1 MTEDD
6 PRLTEQRQQRL
17 DELQAQIAVRLEP
30 VCQGWPT
37 EMFEEMVRGLAALTL
52 KYERHGDSPTY
63 DRRTTDRL
71 LDDMKTLI
79 ERSVELRN
87 TPRSGPATPQEQ
99 QETD

>member
-1 MTEDD
+1 MNEDD
-6 PRLTEQRQQRL
+6 PTPTEQRQQRL
-17 DELQAQIAVRLEP
+17 DELQSQIAARLEP
-30 VCQGWPT
+30 VCKEWPT
-37 EMFEEMVRGLAALTL
+37 EMFEEMVRGLAALTV
-52 KYERHGDSPTY
+52 KYERHSDAPTY

-87 TPRSGPATPQEQ
+87 TPRSGPATRQER

>member
-1 MTEDD
+1 MNEDD
-6 PRLTEQRQQRL
+6 PMLTEQRQRRL
-17 DELQAQIAVRLEP
+17 EELRSQIAARLEP
-30 VCQGWPT
+30 VCREWPT

-52 KYERHGDSPTY
+52 KYEHHGDAPSY

-87 TPRSGPATPQEQ
+87 TPRSGPVTRQER